1 MTEIKGDFKK
11 KKKKHKASV
20 GNIAVV
26 NIQKDIAH
34 HGA

>member
-1 MTEIKGDFKK
+1 MTEIKGDLK